1 MPHRILSVVAPSIR
15 GRLTVLI
22 MAILLPAAL
31 LTAWLIWQVFHNERS
46 ARERHLADTAEAF
59 CALIDVE
66 LRERLA
72 VLQGLASSSAL
83 GPGDWREFRA
93 RAQRVLEGRS
103 DWVIL
108 SDADHR
114 QLVNT
119 SLPEDA
125 ALPTMTHVADADD
138 WFAARGIYVSNLVRS
153 DATKRLILHVS
164 KRVELGGKPAML
176 TLAMLPED
184 FTRPVLSHQIS
195 AGWVITVLDREK
207 TVAARSRSPEQ
218 FVGVK
223 ATHHIQRALEKGSSG
238 VVESVTLEGVKS
250 LAAFHRSDESGWTV
264 VVGSPR
270 AELLAPARRAMWL
283 ALLAA
288 AVVCAVAIP
297 TALWLRRTT
306 VAAVQTLVADTEA
319 LAHGQPVA
327 KRRTGIQEGDEVSA
341 ALAATSQELAARQAA
356 LAKARDEA
364 LAASRTKD
372 EFLAALSHELRT
384 PLNPVL
390 LLASEAARD
399 EGYPPAVREI
409 FSMIERN
416 VMTETR
422 LIDDLLDVTRIA
434 AGKISLRLEQ
444 VEVDRVVQDAWES
457 LRARADQKRL
467 DVRVRLGATGATVR
481 GDAVRLLQV
490 FANVLGNAVKFTP
503 EGGIVMMTT
512 RADAGARRVKIEI
525 ADSGIGMN
533 AEEIARVFER
543 FVQGEHASH
552 GRGSRYGGLG
562 LGLSISR
569 SLVEMHGGRIE
580 ATSAGAGRGSTF
592 TILLPMEAA
601 G

>member
-1 MPHRILSVVAPSIR
+1 
-15 GRLTVLI
+15 

-31 LTAWLIWQVFHNERS
+31 LAAWLMWQVFHNERK
-46 ARERHLADTAEAF
+46 ARERHLSDTAEAF
-59 CALIDVE
+59 CALIDAEV
-66 LRERLA
+66 RERVA
-72 VLQGLASSSAL
+72 VLHGLASSTSLAT
-83 GPGDWREFRA
+83 GDWREFRA
-93 RAQRVLEGRS
+93 RTQRALQGRS

-108 SDADHR
+108 ADADHR
-114 QLVNT
+114 QVVNT

-125 ALPTMTHVADADD
+125 ELPMMTHIADADD
-138 WFAARGIYVSNLVRS
+138 WFSQRPVYVSNLVRS
-153 DATKRLILHVS
+153 DATRRLILHVS
-164 KRVELGGKPAML
+164 KRVELGGKPATL

-184 FTRPVLSHQIS
+184 FTRAVLAHRIS
-195 AGWVITVLDREK
+195 GGWVIAVVDREM
-207 TVAARSRSPEQ
+207 TVAARSRNPEQ

-223 ATHHIQRALEKGSSG
+223 ATSDMQNAMEKAPVG

-250 LAAFHRSDESGWTV
+250 LAAFHRSEESGWTV
-264 VVGSPR
+264 IVGSPR

-283 ALLAA
+283 ALLVA
-288 AVVCAVAIP
+288 AVVCAVVIP

-319 LAHGQPVA
+319 LALGRPVD
-327 KRRTGIQEGDEVSA
+327 KRRTGIQEADEVSA
-341 ALAATSQELAARQAA
+341 ALADTSRELAARQAA
-356 LAKARDEA
+356 LAQARDEA
-364 LAASRTKD
+364 LAASRAKD

-409 FSMIERN
+409 FAMIERN

-434 AGKISLRLEQ
+434 AGKISLRWER
-444 VEVDRVVQDAWES
+444 VEVDRVVHDAWES
-457 LRARADQKRL
+457 LRARASQKRL
-467 DVRVRLGATGATVR
+467 DVRVRLGAPGVKVR

-503 EGGIVMMTT
+503 EAGIVLVTT
-512 RADAGARRVKIEI
+512 RVDVGTQRVRVEI
-525 ADSGIGMN
+525 ADNGIGMT

-543 FVQGEHASH
+543 FVQGEHASQ

-569 SLVEMHGGRIE
+569 SLVEMHGGQIE
-580 ATSAGAGRGSTF
+580 ATSGGTGRGSTF
-592 TILLPMEAA
+592 TISLPMEIP

>member
-1 MPHRILSVVAPSIR
+1 
-15 GRLTVLI
+15 

-31 LTAWLIWQVFHNERS
+31 LAAWLIWQVFHNERK

-59 CALIDVE
+59 CALIDAE
-66 LRERLA
+66 LRERVA
-72 VLQGLASSSAL
+72 VLQGLASSSSVVT
-83 GPGDWREFRA
+83 GDLQEFRA
-93 RAQRVLEGRS
+93 RAERTLDGRS

-108 SDADHR
+108 ADADHR
-114 QLVNT
+114 QVVNT
-119 SLPEDA
+119 SLPKDA
-125 ALPTMTHVADADD
+125 ELPAMTHVAETDE
-138 WFAARGIYVSNLVRS
+138 WFATRGVYVSNLVRS
-153 DATKRLILHVS
+153 DATQRLILHIS
-164 KRVELGGKPAML
+164 KRVELGDRPATL

-184 FTRPVLSHQIS
+184 FTRPVLARQIS
-195 AGWVITVLDREK
+195 EAWVIAVIDREL

-223 ATHHIQRALEKGSSG
+223 ATSDMQNAMKKASVG

-250 LAAFHRSDESGWTV
+250 LAAFHRSEESGWTV
-264 VVGSPR
+264 IVGSPR
-270 AELLAPARRAMWL
+270 AELLAPATRAMWL
-283 ALLAA
+283 ALLVA
-288 AVVCAVAIP
+288 AVVCAIVIP

-319 LAHGQPVA
+319 LALGRPVD
-327 KRRTGIQEGDEVSA
+327 KRRTGIQEADEVSA
-341 ALAATSQELAARQAA
+341 ALADTSRELAARQAA
-356 LAKARDEA
+356 LAQARDEA
-364 LAASRTKD
+364 LAASRAKD

-390 LLASEAARD
+390 LLASDAARD
-399 EGYPPAVREI
+399 DGYPPAVREI
-409 FSMIERN
+409 FAMIERN

-434 AGKISLRLEQ
+434 AGKISLRLER
-444 VEVDRVVQDAWES
+444 VEVDRVVHDAWES
-457 LRARADQKRL
+457 LRARAGEKRL
-467 DVRVRLGATGATVR
+467 EVRVRLGAPGVAVR

-503 EGGIVMMTT
+503 ESGMVLVTT
-512 RADAGARRVKIEI
+512 RVDAGTQRVRVEI
-525 ADSGIGMN
+525 ADSGIGMT
-533 AEEIARVFER
+533 AEEIGRVFER

-569 SLVEMHGGRIE
+569 ALVEMHGGQIQ
-580 ATSAGAGRGSTF
+580 ATSGGSGRGSTF
-592 TILLPMEAA
+592 TILLPMEMP